1 MFTELL
7 DKLAEA
13 MNQNRSE
20 VIEKTIRYNELMKH
34 FATVGYDTPTEFDEE
49 YEELENNLGDLQ
61 SRYERLSH
69 TFDLIQDCQRA
80 DNVLEIA
87 NILSNDHFNEWI

>member
-1 MFTELL
+1 MFKELL

-13 MNQNRSE
+13 INQNRSE
-20 VIEKTIRYNELMKH
+20 FIEKTVRYSELMKH
-34 FATVGYDTPTEFDEE
+34 FATVGYVRTTEFDEE
-49 YEELENNLGDLQ
+49 YEELENHLGDLQ

-87 NILSNDHFNEWI
+87 HILSNDHFDEWV